1 MKQLYFSYGMNT
13 NLAQMAR
20 RCPQA
25 VSLGAA
31 VLPGFRF
38 EFKSFATVVADY
50 EMDTVGVVWE
60 ISDDC
65 EAALDILEGFPVYYT
80 KQTVTVFID
89 GSPHTAMTYLMYPDE
104 LLNLPSN
111 SYYNLVADGYEDHGI
126 SIDQLNLAIDRVQ
139 NQYLTAEAV

>member
-31 VLPGFRF
+31 VLPGFRC

-65 EAALDILEGFPVYYT
+65 EAALDILEGYPVYYT
-80 KQTVTVFID
+80 KQIVTVLID
-89 GSPHTAMTYLMYPDE
+89 GTLHTAMTYLMYPDE
-104 LLNLPSN
+104 QLSLPSN
-111 SYYNLVADGYEDHGI
+111 SYYNMVADGYEDHGI